1 MEYLI
6 KLKHYLEIL
15 FYPFFNYI
23 GWEWQWANFGIKF
36 FIFLIWIFL
45 LFCICFLMNRIDKR
59 KNEEEISDEN
69 NKTSSCI
76 NIGLWGCL
84 FTTFF
89 YVVLNIIYSY
99 IYYHFDN
106 TRFNLFSLFSIGL
119 FIIFIF
125 YCIYMNKYYNP
136 KTETEYR
143 EKIQDEV
150 TENEIEESII
160 IYNEEENKGTRNFFI
175 VFLTFLCLFLVLQGI
190 LIILLLKNKKNPII
204 DFLTSIFA
212 SNITIEKTSS
222 GVNYIRKNGCR
233 IVEIPA
239 IGP

>member
-1 MEYLI
+1 MKYLI

-23 GWEWQWANFGIKF
+23 GFKLWKVNIGIKF

-45 LFCICFLMNRIDKR
+45 LSCMFTLINRLNKR
-59 KNEEEISDEN
+59 KNGEEVSNEN
-69 NKTSSCI
+69 NNTGI
-76 NIGLWGCL
+76 VIDIGLWGCL

-125 YCIYMNKYYNP
+125 YCIYMNQYYNP
-136 KTETEYR
+136 KTEYQ
-143 EKIQDEV
+143 EKV
-150 TENEIEESII
+150 VENEIKESII

-175 VFLTFLCLFLVLQGI
+175 VFLTFLFLFLVLQAI
-190 LIILLLKNKKNPII
+190 LIILLLNNIENGFI
-204 DFLTSIFA
+204 NFLKSIFA

-233 IVEIPA
+233 IVKI
-239 IGP
+239 